1 MGGFSHPHIPICSGR
16 RQGIHTFVAGDGKG
30 SPLQIGYLGGRR
42 GFASTKSDRI
52 RCVGNLHGHPFFP
65 CGDLRC
71 RQPHMAD
78 LPSVAYTTTRYIT
91 TLLKTIVTIQG
102 VLDANNINLI
112 RRKHYLKLV
121 D

>member
-1 MGGFSHPHIPICSGR
+1 
-16 RQGIHTFVAGDGKG
+16 
-30 SPLQIGYLGGRR
+30 
-42 GFASTKSDRI
+42 
-52 RCVGNLHGHPFFP
+52 
-65 CGDLRC
+65 
-71 RQPHMAD
+71 MAD